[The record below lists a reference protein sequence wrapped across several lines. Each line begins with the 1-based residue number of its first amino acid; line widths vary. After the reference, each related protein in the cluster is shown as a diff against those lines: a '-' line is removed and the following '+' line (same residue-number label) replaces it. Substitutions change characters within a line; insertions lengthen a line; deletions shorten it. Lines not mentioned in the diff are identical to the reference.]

1 MGCFNVMGF
10 HTHLPVTYNDNIV
23 LLLGVY
29 PEYENRN
36 VRRDFVDFA
45 PGNDFTPIALPIFGK
60 YNDYG
65 SIEDIERDAN
75 VESIEKYFGLEIEK
89 IIDLVDDGMIGRYM
103 NDNDTE
109 TYKQM
114 CEKIYNLQPTNWL
127 KSEFS
132 HKYQIVFIIDHRFMY
147 DTIKNLGA
155 SGYNFERSYD
165 AIMDLCPPWE
175 EPVRDIDKINE
186 AKEKEKRGEITTLEY
201 KKISLLHSWKFDS
214 AHMLWISYL
223 NEGKWFW
230 DGDYLVDFTMPQGY
244 SPYNFWNND
253 GFDSYSV
260 MGVYRDKENYKTLF
274 TILKERYIGF
284 LKFIAE
290 FRTHQWCF
298 TYHVYGTQE
307 THCTTALP
315 YYEKMVEFCKQ
326 GYEREEEIRRENE
339 DYENEDYENGE

>member
-10 HTHLPVTYNDNIV
+10 HTHLPIVAGDDIV

-60 YNDYG
+60 YDDYG
-65 SIEDIERDAN
+65 SIEDIERDTN
-75 VESIEKYFGLEIEK
+75 VESIEKYFGLEIKK

-103 NDNDTE
+103 NDKDTE
-109 TYKQM
+109 SYKQM

-155 SGYNFERSYD
+155 SKYNFERSYD
-165 AIMDLCPPWE
+165 AIMDLYPPWE
-175 EPVRDIDKINE
+175 ELKGYDFDKVAE
-186 AKEKEKRGEITTLEY
+186 AEEKKKKGEITELEC
-201 KKISLLHSWKFDS
+201 KKISLLHGFKFDS
-214 AHMLWISYL
+214 AHVLWLSYL
-223 NEGKWFW
+223 NEGKWYW

-244 SPYNFWNND
+244 SPSNFWNND

-260 MGVYRDKENYKTLF
+260 MGVYRDTENYKTLF
-274 TILKERYIGF
+274 TTLKEEYIEF
-284 LKFIAE
+284 LKFIIE
-290 FRTHQWCF
+290 FKLHQWCF
-298 TYHVYGTQE
+298 VYHVYGTQE

-315 YYEKMVEFCKQ
+315 YYEKMVEFCKI
-326 GYEREEEIRRENE
+326 GREREEEIRRENE
-339 DYENEDYENGE
+339 EWENED

>member
-10 HTHLPVTYNDNIV
+10 HTHLPVIDGNDIV

-60 YNDYG
+60 YDDYG

-75 VESIEKYFGLEIEK
+75 VESIEKYFGLEIKK
-89 IIDLVDDGMIGRYM
+89 IIDLVDDDMIGRHM
-103 NDNDTE
+103 NDKDTE
-109 TYKQM
+109 AYNQM

-155 SGYNFERSYD
+155 SKYNFERSYD

-175 EPVRDIDKINE
+175 ELKGYDFDKVAE
-186 AKEKEKRGEITTLEY
+186 AEEKKKKGEITKLEC
-201 KKISLLHSWKFDS
+201 KKISLLHGFKFDS
-214 AHMLWISYL
+214 AHMLWLSYL
-223 NEGKWFW
+223 NEGKWYW

-244 SPYNFWNND
+244 SPSNFWNND

-274 TILKERYIGF
+274 TTLKEKYIEF
-284 LKFIAE
+284 LKFIIE
-290 FRTHQWCF
+290 FKLHQWCF
-298 TYHVYGTQE
+298 KYHVYGTQE

-315 YYEKMVEFCKQ
+315 YYEKMVEFCKI
-326 GYEREEEIRRENE
+326 GHEREEEIRRENE
-339 DYENEDYENGE
+339 EWENED